1 MPRRI
6 LRQVDTFAPVNST
19 PFRRAMP
26 LGTTVVSYPMRLTGT
41 YTNPAGGVVL
51 LEDSPYGYI
60 RGLDIMLN
68 GSFPLR
74 SALHGRSYFFFN
86 RMQYA
91 TPPQFTAPATGASAV
106 TSIVAELKADMGQP
120 ELLPPLDSSFWLDT
134 RLLSRLEL
142 VFTFGADQ
150 DIATGAGA
158 TITAQSLTVYA
169 EEVADA
175 GGITS
180 KMQEIRLRSTIGST
194 GLLDFPGGIPALG
207 PAYRAFALHF
217 VSGNADEIRA
227 TSDDTI
233 LTDASLVGDNV
244 VRYWDAGQYRSIRQ
258 DNKISFAFE
267 AMPAGW
273 AVLDFARSKTLRD
286 LLLTART
293 RSLNLRLN
301 IGAAPANAIVEVY
314 PFNALLV
321 VRGRGVQALARRAA

>member
-6 LRQVDTFAPVNST
+6 LRQVDTFTPVNSQGA
-19 PFRRAMP
+19 RRPMP
-26 LGTTVVSYPMRLTGT
+26 LGTTVASYVVRLTGT

-60 RGLDIMLN
+60 RGLDVLVN

-74 SALHGRSYFFFN
+74 ANLHGRSYFFFN
-86 RMQYA
+86 RMQYT

-106 TSIVAELKADMGQP
+106 TAIFAEFKVDMGQP
-120 ELLPPLDSSFWLDT
+120 ELIPPLDSAFWMDT

-142 VFTFGADQ
+142 IFTFGADQ

-158 TITAQSLTVYA
+158 TITLQSLTVYA
-169 EEVADA
+169 EEIADA

-180 KMQEIRLRSTIGST
+180 KMQQIRLRSTIGAT

-217 VSGNADEIRA
+217 TSGNADEIRA
-227 TSDDTI
+227 TSDDTV
-233 LTDASLVGDNV
+233 LTDASLIGDNV

-258 DNKISFAFE
+258 DNKIAFANEIF
-267 AMPAGW
+267 PPGW
-273 AVLDFARSKTLRD
+273 MVLDFARSKTLRD

-321 VRGRGVQALARRAA
+321 VRGRGSQALARRAA